1 MSANST
7 GTRRYAPG
15 TRENTGAPTVTG
27 KSATTVN
34 YIYVHDMFDIDRQSD
49 RLVCTLSY
57 IMPLFLLQALFP
69 AIQQEDAHQVDAS
82 T

>member
-1 MSANST
+1 MSAYST

-15 TRENTGAPTVTG
+15 TRENTGVPTVTG
-27 KSATTVN
+27 KLATTD
-34 YIYVHDMFDIDRQSD
+34 YIYVHDMFDINRQSD